1 MRFDH
6 GRGPMVSTR
15 AHLRARPRV
24 RVCDSPALSQ
34 LVAAQSAG
42 RDDSF
47 ALTTDGHFYFG
58 GLRNERRHH
67 LERGTTATGMR
78 VSIARR
84 GIVFLCRADD
94 DSFIRMIRPAKI
106 GRASQSLWL
115 GQSVRRYL
123 GV

>member
-1 MRFDH
+1 
-6 GRGPMVSTR
+6 MVSTR

-78 VSIARR
+78 VLVPFLVFFFFLGGMDPHADLR
-84 GIVFLCRADD
+84 G
-94 DSFIRMIRPAKI
+94 
-106 GRASQSLWL
+106 
-115 GQSVRRYL
+115 
-123 GV
+123 